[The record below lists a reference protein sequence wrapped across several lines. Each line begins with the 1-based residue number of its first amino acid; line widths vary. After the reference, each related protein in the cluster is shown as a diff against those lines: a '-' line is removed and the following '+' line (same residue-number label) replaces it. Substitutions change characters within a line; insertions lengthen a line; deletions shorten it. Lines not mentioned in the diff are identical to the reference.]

1 MEKYF
6 SVSGNQIPVEYKS
19 LYQEI
24 SKTFERKVADAIK
37 FSKEEVNEQV
47 KRNQDRFPD
56 DFMFQ
61 LTHQEFDALQV
72 SYPTNGNQKYR
83 PYVFTENGVA
93 MP

>member
-47 KRNQDRFPD
+47 KRN
-56 DFMFQ
+56 
-61 LTHQEFDALQV
+61 
-72 SYPTNGNQKYR
+72 
-83 PYVFTENGVA
+83 
-93 MP
+93 